1 MNIIRRFFLAVCIL
15 TGIAATA
22 DAQTFRK
29 NGYKVK
35 DLVPMGWTFAE
46 SRGDIN
52 RDGHADLLIV
62 AYPSPDPENISL
74 DSDDFWKEQAPVLA
88 VYLGGESGRY
98 NLYRRYDSIVPYSA
112 GKSVKFEAQITRR
125 GTIRT
130 HSRSSENAES
140 LEVTDEVFV
149 FRYQNGGIYKIGYS
163 SEVSRTD
170 NGAGL
175 KVSMN
180 YSTGKVQTIS
190 FDTFH
195 TDDSQGTDK
204 WEDFDPGE
212 LKPLGNEMLG
222 TM

>member
-1 MNIIRRFFLAVCIL
+1 MKKFLVFCIL
-15 TGIAATA
+15 IITTLAAN
-22 DAQTFRK
+22 AQSLRNSGRK
-29 NGYKVK
+29 AV
-35 DLVPMGWTFAE
+35 DIVPSGWTFTE

-52 RDGHADLLIV
+52 RDGRSDLLIV
-62 AYPSPDPENISL
+62 AYPSPDPESISL
-74 DSDDFWKEQAPVLA
+74 DSDDFWAEQAPILA

-112 GKSVKFEAQITRR
+112 GKVVKFEAQITRR

-130 HSRSSENAES
+130 HSHSSESAES

-149 FRYQNGGIYKIGYS
+149 FRFQNGGIYKIGYS

-180 YSTGKVQTIS
+180 YSTGKVQTIT

-195 TDDSQGTDK
+195 TDDSQGSDV